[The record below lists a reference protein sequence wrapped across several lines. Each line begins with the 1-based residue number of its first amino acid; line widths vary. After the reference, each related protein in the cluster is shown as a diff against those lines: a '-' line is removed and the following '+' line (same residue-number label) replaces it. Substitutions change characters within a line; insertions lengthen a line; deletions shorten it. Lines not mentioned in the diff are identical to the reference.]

1 MAEWADMGIERAVP
15 QLLLLSFIDGI
26 ELLKELGV
34 GSFSL
39 AGVPHLGQLLDELA
53 DIRADFERA
62 AFFESGAF
70 AGQTFALGNKDS
82 IWAHGFAKSWTV
94 EHHIIQSDTHGSL
107 DEKIII
113 IKTRYNI
120 LTECKFF

>member
-39 AGVPHLGQLLDELA
+39 AGVPHLGQLLDKLA

-82 IWAHGFAKSWTV
+82 IWADRLAKSWTA
-94 EHHIIQSDTHGSL
+94 EHRIFQSDTHGSL
-107 DEKIII
+107 KGEKIITI
-113 IKTRYNI
+113 CVT
-120 LTECKFF
+120 T